1 MKTDE
6 LIVELARAAGPVRR
20 LPPPMTRAWQW
31 TVVAAAV
38 GVGAA
43 FLIGWRSDLADALT
57 RASFLGLAAAA
68 AASALLAAVA
78 AFTLSVPGAE
88 RSRLGR
94 WLPFA
99 AVGVWLLLNVAALFP
114 AASLPSAMDDAVH
127 GGCVTRVK
135 AIAALPALVILL
147 MVRRAA
153 PLEPLWTSVLAASAA
168 GSFALATIQF
178 ICPIDAPAHALVSHF
193 APTLIFVLLAGAL
206 GRQAMMSW
214 NRAAPR

>member
-6 LIVELARAAGPVRR
+6 LIVELARNAGPVRR
-20 LPPPMTRAWQW
+20 LPNPSVRMWRW
-31 TVVAAAV
+31 TIVALILSVAAV
-38 GVGAA
+38 
-43 FLIGWRSDLADALT
+43 FLLGWRSDLAEALT

-68 AASALLAAVA
+68 TASALLAAMA

-94 WLPFA
+94 WLPLA
-99 AVGVWLLLNVAALFP
+99 AVGVWLLLNVAGLFP
-114 AASLPSAMDDAVH
+114 AASLTSAMDDAVH
-127 GGCVTRVK
+127 AACVTRVK

-178 ICPIDAPAHALVSHF
+178 NCPIDAPAHALVSHF
-193 APTLIFVLLAGAL
+193 APTLIFALLAGAL
-206 GRQAMMSW
+206 GRQARMTW